1 MEAGTSPISSR
12 KTVPVSACSNLPG
25 LVFIAPVKAPFS
37 NPNSSLSIR
46 FSGRAVQL
54 IFTNG
59 ASASGRIRGAPLDG
73 ICQNRYAAL
82 RSPTFGLLTIE
93 HSIRMT
99 TLVKIHRKGQMTLP
113 TKLRSLAGISE
124 GDLVE
129 AAFQRGKIVLTPKLV
144 IDRSR
149 FPAADEEYTR
159 AQRRKGQMTL
169 PTKLRSLAGITEGD
183 LVEAAFQRGK
193 IVITPKL
200 VIDRSKFPNADDEY
214 PRAQRRMVD
223 ARLAK

>member
-1 MEAGTSPISSR
+1 MDAGTSPISSR

-25 LVFIAPVKAPFS
+25 LVLIAPVKAPFS

-129 AAFQRGKIVLTPKLV
+129 AAFQRGKIV
-144 IDRSR
+144 
-149 FPAADEEYTR
+149 
-159 AQRRKGQMTL
+159 
-169 PTKLRSLAGITEGD
+169 
-183 LVEAAFQRGK
+183 
-193 IVITPKL
+193 ITPKL

-214 PRAQRRMVD
+214 TPAQRRAVNRGIAQSEKEYKQGRSFGPFNTAEEM
-223 ARLAK
+223 AASIEANIRKLRAAKKRAKPAQ

>member
-59 ASASGRIRGAPLDG
+59 ASASGRIRGALLDG

-93 HSIRMT
+93 HSIRIT

-113 TKLRSLAGISE
+113 TNLRSLA
-124 GDLVE
+124 
-129 AAFQRGKIVLTPKLV
+129 R
-144 IDRSR
+144 
-149 FPAADEEYTR
+149 
-159 AQRRKGQMTL
+159 
-169 PTKLRSLAGITEGD
+169 IT
-183 LVEAAFQRGK
+183 A
-193 IVITPKL
+193 
-200 VIDRSKFPNADDEY
+200 
-214 PRAQRRMVD
+214 
-223 ARLAK
+223 ARLAESDEDTQHGRTYGPFNTAEEMASSIEASIRKLRAAKKRPKPA